1 MRSVQQ
7 FEHLATLLEM
17 PLYKDFLVSALL
29 NLLILAK
36 TDRLESQNVLKL
48 LGSLEGRWTS

>member
-17 PLYKDFLVSALL
+17 PLYQDFLVSA
-29 NLLILAK
+29 LLILAK